1 MIPSSPAALE
11 FFATNLFTPA
21 FGKNRSPRALPGE
34 ETLVSFFSHKQ
45 TSLLHCSIYLRIV
58 DLHARKRAASI
69 SERRADGQEKGETG
83 EEEKGSEKGQEKVV
97 SPAG

>member
-1 MIPSSPAALE
+1 VPRSA
-11 FFATNLFTPA
+11 
-21 FGKNRSPRALPGE
+21 KNWSRERIRGPRGI
-34 ETLVSFFSHKQ
+34 VIFFSHKQ
-45 TSLLHCSIYLRIV
+45 TSLLHCGFFLRIV
-58 DLHARKRAASI
+58 EPRARKKRAVSI